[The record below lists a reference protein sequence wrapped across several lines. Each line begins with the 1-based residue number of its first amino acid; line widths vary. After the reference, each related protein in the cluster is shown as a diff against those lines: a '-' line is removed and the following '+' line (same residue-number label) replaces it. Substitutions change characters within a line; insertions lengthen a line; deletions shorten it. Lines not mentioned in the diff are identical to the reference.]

1 MHREL
6 SGMMSFCDLLMNFI
20 SFKSSC
26 QSYTTSFLHNILSIL
41 KRTSNLNH
49 CLKTEITINKV
60 EFGLVFNKRAEM
72 ELRASQG

>member
-41 KRTSNLNH
+41 KEPQTQ
-49 CLKTEITINKV
+49 ITV
-60 EFGLVFNKRAEM
+60 SR
-72 ELRASQG
+72 LRLQ